1 MCQKNRQ
8 NSAILS
14 AQSFTSLTEDP
25 SSETKTK
32 LSHLISEK
40 PPFVSWQR
48 YPLNE
53 VNNWAPKTILKNNQ

>member
-1 MCQKNRQ
+1 MPKKQTKY
-8 NSAILS
+8 AIFS

-40 PPFVSWQR
+40 PPIVSWQR
-48 YPLNE
+48 YPLND
-53 VNNWAPKTILKNNQ
+53 VNDLGPKNNFKNQSV